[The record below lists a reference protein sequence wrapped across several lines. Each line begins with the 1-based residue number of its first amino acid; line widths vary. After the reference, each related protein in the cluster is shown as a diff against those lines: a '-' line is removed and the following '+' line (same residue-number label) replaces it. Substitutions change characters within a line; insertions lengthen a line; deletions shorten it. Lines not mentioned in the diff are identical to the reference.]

1 MNVHSTNF
9 EVGFQLNGEEVRVV
23 PGLDERLSE
32 VIREQLATKDV
43 KIGCNAGDCGA
54 CTVLVDGEPVCSCL
68 MPVRQAVGCQV
79 ETVTGLTKSD
89 PIGQN
94 LADQFQDHGAAQCG
108 FCTPGMLV
116 SAVALLRK
124 QPKPTEE
131 QVLDA
136 LGGVLCRCTGYQKII
151 DAVMN
156 KPSSR
161 SLRDRPGE
169 SIRRLDGEGKVI
181 GQERFGDDIAPVQT
195 LELFVIRSPLPHANF
210 TLGDLEAWQREQI
223 GIESILT
230 VADVPGE
237 NQFGVI
243 PAYADQ
249 PVFAVDQ
256 VKFIG
261 EAVAAIVGSPE
272 TIRNFR
278 QEDFP
283 VIWEEIPAISE
294 ISDAIS
300 DSANLVHKNRLGNV
314 LCEGLVKRGEV
325 EKALNSA
332 DIVVDGEFSTSFVE
346 HAYLEPEAGFAQMVD
361 GIIEVYSCTQSPWMD
376 MIELEKILNLDSGK
390 VRIVPTG
397 IGGGFGSKLDLSV
410 QPFLAIATLKTGQ
423 PVRMTYSR
431 VESMQTTTKR
441 HPCVAKIQ
449 IGAKSNGQI
458 SGLKFTGDFNTGAY
472 ASWGPTVAVRV
483 PVHASG
489 PYQVSDYHAI
499 ARGIHTHCP
508 PSGAFRGF
516 GVPQS
521 AIIQESMFDELAEKL
536 EIDALEFRIK
546 NALVEGAHTVCGQTF
561 ESGVGI
567 KKCLNALKS
576 DWQSERENAEEY
588 NQSKPSHLKRG
599 VGIGSGW
606 YGCGNTSLPNPSTI
620 KAGIKSDGTIV
631 LHQGAVDIGQGSD
644 TVIPQLFAA
653 EFGVSTSKLKLVS
666 ADTFLTPDAG
676 KTSASRQTFVSGNAA
691 IACARELR
699 SAITR
704 RFNVANDAELQFVQS
719 NLTIKEKGQE
729 QIFKL
734 AEMESNDEGY
744 VFVAEGTYDP
754 PTVSLDKN
762 GQGSPYAQYG
772 FAAQLA
778 VVEVD
783 KLLGTVK
790 PIRIVAAHDVG
801 KAINPMLVEGQIHGG
816 IAQGIGMALMEEYL
830 PGKTENLHDYLIP
843 TIGDIPPI
851 DTIIIEVPDPH
862 GPQGAKGLGEHALI
876 PTAPAILN
884 AIKNAVGVRMYSVP
898 VTPSKLLNAIKE
910 LEYDRS

>member
-1 MNVHSTNF
+1 MNIHSTDF
-9 EVGFQLNGEEVRVV
+9 EIGFELNGEEVKVAPR
-23 PGLDERLSE
+23 LDERLSE
-32 VIREQLATKDV
+32 VLRERLAAKDV

-54 CTVLVDGEPVCSCL
+54 CTVLVNGEPVCSCL

-79 ETVTGLTKSD
+79 ETVAGLVKSD
-89 PIGQN
+89 PIGRN

-116 SAVALLRK
+116 SAVALHRK
-124 QPKPTEE
+124 QPKPSEE

-156 KPSSR
+156 KPSSL
-161 SLRDRPGE
+161 SLRDQPGE
-169 SIRRLDGEGKVI
+169 SIRRLDGEDKVV

-195 LELFVIRSPLPHANF
+195 LELLVIRSPFPHAKF
-210 TLGDLEAWQREQI
+210 TLGDLKAWQSKQV
-223 GIESILT
+223 GIEVILT
-230 VADVPGE
+230 ATDIPGE
-237 NQFGVI
+237 NQFSVI

-256 VKFIG
+256 VRFKG
-261 EAVAAIVGSPE
+261 EAVAAIIGSPE

-283 VIWEEIPAISE
+283 VSWEELPAISE
-294 ISDAIS
+294 ISEAIS
-300 DSANLVHKNRLGNV
+300 DGANMVHENRTGNV

-332 DIVVDGEFSTSFVE
+332 DVVVEGEFSTSFVE
-346 HAYLEPEAGFAQMVD
+346 HAYLEPEAGFSQMVN
-361 GIIEVYSCTQSPWMD
+361 GNIEVYSCTQSPWMD
-376 MIELEKILNLDSGK
+376 MIELEKILNLERGK
-390 VRIVPTG
+390 VRIIPTG

-449 IGAKSNGQI
+449 IGAKNNGQI

-536 EIDALEFRIK
+536 NIDSLEFRIK
-546 NALVEGAHTVCGQTF
+546 NALVEGVQTVCGQTF

-567 KKCLNALKS
+567 K
-576 DWQSERENAEEY
+576 EM
-588 NQSKPSHLKRG
+588 
-599 VGIGSGW
+599 
-606 YGCGNTSLPNPSTI
+606 
-620 KAGIKSDGTIV
+620 
-631 LHQGAVDIGQGSD
+631 
-644 TVIPQLFAA
+644 
-653 EFGVSTSKLKLVS
+653 
-666 ADTFLTPDAG
+666 
-676 KTSASRQTFVSGNAA
+676 
-691 IACARELR
+691 LR
-699 SAITR
+699 SIT
-704 RFNVANDAELQFVQS
+704 
-719 NLTIKEKGQE
+719 I
-729 QIFKL
+729 
-734 AEMESNDEGY
+734 
-744 VFVAEGTYDP
+744 
-754 PTVSLDKN
+754 
-762 GQGSPYAQYG
+762 
-772 FAAQLA
+772 
-778 VVEVD
+778 
-783 KLLGTVK
+783 
-790 PIRIVAAHDVG
+790 
-801 KAINPMLVEGQIHGG
+801 
-816 IAQGIGMALMEEYL
+816 
-830 PGKTENLHDYLIP
+830 
-843 TIGDIPPI
+843 
-851 DTIIIEVPDPH
+851 
-862 GPQGAKGLGEHALI
+862 
-876 PTAPAILN
+876 
-884 AIKNAVGVRMYSVP
+884 
-898 VTPSKLLNAIKE
+898 
-910 LEYDRS
+910 